1 MTPLD
6 SVGAGVGDVLRHK
19 RLLFVTGKGGA
30 GKSTIAAALGLAAAK
45 CGLRTVVAEVSGQN
59 RIARILGRRGAGMKE
74 VELGEGLM
82 SISIDSR
89 EAMREYLRLQLGP
102 LGSALVASHAFG
114 YLAAAAP
121 GLSELVTIGKIWELA
136 QDRRRSRGA
145 ASYDLVIVD
154 GPSSG
159 QCLALLRS
167 PETFAG
173 IARAGPLARQ
183 ARAIA
188 ETLGAADLTGVLI
201 IGLAEELAVRE
212 TLILREQLT
221 RSPGTAVDRVL
232 VNRVYPRRFDDEDAR
247 LIALAVDTE
256 PGLLRR
262 TALRAALS
270 QHQRRESQEKQLE
283 YLAAGT
289 GEHALELP
297 LLPAGPLNRAALD
310 ALGERLVKVQA

>member
-1 MTPLD
+1 MD
-6 SVGAGVGDVLRHK
+6 GFGAGLGDVLGHK

-30 GKSTIAAALGLAAAK
+30 GKSTIAAALGIAAAK
-45 CGLRTVVAEVSGQN
+45 RGLRTVVAEVSGQS

-74 VELGEGLM
+74 VELGAGLM
-82 SISIDSR
+82 SISIDPR
-89 EAMREYLRLQLGP
+89 EALREYLRLQLGP
-102 LGSALVASHAFG
+102 LGSALVASRAFG

-145 ASYDLVIVD
+145 ASYDLVVVD

-167 PETFAG
+167 PATFAE
-173 IARAGPLARQ
+173 IARAGPVGRQ

-188 ETLGAADLTGVLI
+188 DTLAAPDLTGVLI
-201 IGLAEELAVRE
+201 VTLAEELAVRE
-212 TLILREQLT
+212 TLILREQLA

-232 VNRVYPRRFDDEDAR
+232 VNRVYPRRFDDEEAR
-247 LIALAVDTE
+247 LIALALDTA
-256 PGLLRR
+256 PDLLRR

-270 QHQRRESQEKQLE
+270 QHMRREGQEEQLAH
-283 YLAAGT
+283 LAAGT
-289 GEHALELP
+289 GESALQLP

-310 ALGERLVKVQA
+310 ALGERLVTGQA